1 MKKYE
6 ISFIV
11 SPNLDAEQVKS
22 TVENFKGVLTSKGAK
37 IVKVDELGLKSLAYE
52 IKDFNKGTYFIFEV
66 ESAEEANLEFDR
78 LAKINENILRHIII
92 NL

>member
-11 SPNLDAEQVKS
+11 SPNLDGEQVKS
-22 TVENFKGVLTSKGAK
+22 TVENFKGILTGKGAEV
-37 IVKVDELGLKSLAYE
+37 VKVDDLGLRTLAYE
-52 IKDFNKGTYFIFEV
+52 INDVNKGHYFVFEV
-66 ESAEEANLEFDR
+66 NSTEEANLEFDR
-78 LAKINENILRHIII
+78 LAKINESIMRHIII

>member
-11 SPNLDAEQVKS
+11 SPNLDGEQVKS
-22 TVENFKGVLTSKGAK
+22 TVENFKGVLTGKGAEV
-37 IVKVDELGLKSLAYE
+37 VKTDDLGLKTLAYE
-52 IKDFNKGTYFIFEV
+52 INDFNKGHYFVLEV
-66 ESAEEANLEFDR
+66 NSTEEANLEFDR